1 VVLFG
6 TGDFRTTDHAGLS
19 SALSSAMSDD
29 RTAILPLV
37 ILDTTNTV
45 PNIPMARSHTID
57 TASMI
62 SASLNSLQR
71 GLKDLGMDLHVTT
84 SSGAT
89 TTPESTDGS
98 VTQGSLLDSI
108 LSQVAEQ
115 NPRLENFTIHACVLG
130 AADNSIGYGPFQH
143 LLDFPTEW
151 KGVTVDVRGWNCD
164 LRAEPRRDIYMNSKE
179 FPDIHGN
186 YLMKY
191 DVNMEGE
198 SDSVAVLGVVD
209 ARNSIISDTKGI
221 TTNELSCINI
231 EGLTEIPSV
240 KEITKL
246 LCSSVNIGL
255 TNDDTQERMK
265 QECNTGLYAT
275 HWGGG

>member
-1 VVLFG
+1 
-6 TGDFRTTDHAGLS
+6 
-19 SALSSAMSDD
+19 
-29 RTAILPLV
+29 
-37 ILDTTNTV
+37 
-45 PNIPMARSHTID
+45 
-57 TASMI
+57 
-62 SASLNSLQR
+62 
-71 GLKDLGMDLHVTT
+71 
-84 SSGAT
+84 
-89 TTPESTDGS
+89 
-98 VTQGSLLDSI
+98 
-108 LSQVAEQ
+108 
-115 NPRLENFTIHACVLG
+115 
-130 AADNSIGYGPFQH
+130 
-143 LLDFPTEW
+143 
-151 KGVTVDVRGWNCD
+151 VTVDVRGWNCD

-275 HWGGG
+275 HWGGGLI